1 MKKFIKHNTQIFLTW
16 FNYILLGKKVS
27 KEAIELI
34 ENNYNPTP
42 REKKLIN
49 RIKNKNNKPCKIKY

>member
-1 MKKFIKHNTQIFLTW
+1 MKFIKYNIQIFLTW

-27 KEAIELI
+27 KEVIEII
-34 ENNYNPTP
+34 ENNYNSTL

-49 RIKNKNNKPCKIKY
+49 RIKNKNK

>member
-1 MKKFIKHNTQIFLTW
+1 MTENMKKFIKHNTQIFLTW

-34 ENNYNPTP
+34 ENNYNSTP
-42 REKKLIN
+42 REKKLIEL
-49 RIKNKNNKPCKIKY
+49 IKN

>member
-1 MKKFIKHNTQIFLTW
+1 MTENMKKFIKHNTQIFLTW

-34 ENNYNPTP
+34 ENNYNSTP

-49 RIKNKNNKPCKIKY
+49 RIKNKNN